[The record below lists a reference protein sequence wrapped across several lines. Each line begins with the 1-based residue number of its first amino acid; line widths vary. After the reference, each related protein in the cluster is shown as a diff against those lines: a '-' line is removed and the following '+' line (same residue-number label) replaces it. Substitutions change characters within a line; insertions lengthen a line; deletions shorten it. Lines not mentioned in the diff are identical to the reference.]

1 MKITRGIV
9 IRNWAV
15 AALAGIGLASLA
27 HAGPF
32 EDELAAIQHDW
43 AAANYSMQDR
53 SAKVAAF
60 EKLVARATAFAEA
73 NPDRAEPL
81 VWQGIVYST
90 FAGAKGGLG
99 AMGLAK
105 KARAALEAAEKM
117 DPAVLD
123 GSVYASLGTLYAKV
137 PGWPIGFGDDRRAEE
152 YLKKALEVNP
162 HGIDPNYFYGE
173 FLLEHGDRDRAV
185 TYLERGLQAPPRPG
199 REDADAGRRT
209 DIEALLAKTRE
220 KA

>member
-1 MKITRGIV
+1 MRTTRSTV
-9 IRNWAV
+9 IGNWAV
-15 AALAGIGLASLA
+15 AALASLGLGSLA

-43 AAANYSMQDR
+43 AAANYAVQDR

-60 EKLVARATAFAEA
+60 EKLVARTTAFAEA

-81 VWQGIVYST
+81 VWEGIVYST

-105 KARAALEAAEKM
+105 KARAALEAAEKKN
-117 DPAVLD
+117 PAVLD

-137 PGWPIGFGDDRRAEE
+137 PGWPIGFGDKERAEE
-152 YLKKALEVNP
+152 YLKKALEVSP
-162 HGIDPNYFYGE
+162 EGIDSNYFYGE
-173 FLLEHGDRDRAV
+173 FLFEHGDRDRAV
-185 TYLERGLQAPPRPG
+185 TYLERGLQAAPRPG

-209 DIEALLAKTRE
+209 DIETLLAKAKE